1 MIIGPNTPGRFIV
14 WFRNETTLLVLWQP
28 PYPAGIYSNYKV
40 RQAKILRNLRRF
52 ISCLFFAQVSIDPP
66 DAVESTLEV
75 EKVGEPPGPAQA
87 PFYGLL
93 PGFFSVSHG

>member
-1 MIIGPNTPGRFIV
+1 
-14 WFRNETTLLVLWQP
+14 
-28 PYPAGIYSNYKV
+28 
-40 RQAKILRNLRRF
+40 
-52 ISCLFFAQVSIDPP
+52 VSIDPP

-93 PGFFSVSHG
+93 PGFFSVSRG

>member
-1 MIIGPNTPGRFIV
+1 MFI
-14 WFRNETTLLVLWQP
+14 L
-28 PYPAGIYSNYKV
+28 K
-40 RQAKILRNLRRF
+40 K
-52 ISCLFFAQVSIDPP
+52 VSIDPP

-93 PGFFSVSHG
+93 PGWSLYLKVIKMKLL

>member
-1 MIIGPNTPGRFIV
+1 MVNLKHNGKVNNERSYFI
-14 WFRNETTLLVLWQP
+14 W
-28 PYPAGIYSNYKV
+28 K
-40 RQAKILRNLRRF
+40 
-52 ISCLFFAQVSIDPP
+52 VSIDPP

-93 PGFFSVSHG
+93 PGSI